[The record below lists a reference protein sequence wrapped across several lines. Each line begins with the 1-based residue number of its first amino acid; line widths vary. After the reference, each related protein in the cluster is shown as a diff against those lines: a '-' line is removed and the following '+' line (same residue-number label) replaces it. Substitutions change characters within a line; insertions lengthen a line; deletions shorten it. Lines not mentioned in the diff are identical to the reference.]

1 MSFQRPMATTRSTTG
16 ISTCKLGVYWVIGSE
31 IVIFGG
37 LLAAY
42 VMFRLAH
49 GSWAHESA
57 HTNVVA
63 GGINTLVLLTSSLF
77 VVLAHQAAEKKDTKK
92 AFKYIWFTIAGA
104 AAFLCIKS
112 VEWSGEIHHGLTI
125 HKSLFW
131 AFYYTAAGIHAFHVI
146 CGAIIMA
153 IVANDVKKGKDLQR
167 VEAIGLYWHF
177 VDIVWIFLFPLLYI
191 AK

>member
-1 MSFQRPMATTRSTTG
+1 MSFQRPMATERSATG

-63 GGINTLVLLTSSLF
+63 GGTNTLVLLTSSLF
-77 VVLAHQAAEKKDTKK
+77 AVLAHQAAERKDTES
-92 AFKYIWFTIAGA
+92 AFKFLWCTIGGA
-104 AAFLCIKS
+104 LTFLLIKS
-112 VEWSGEIHHGLTI
+112 FEWGGEIHHGLTI

-131 AFYYTAAGIHAFHVI
+131 AFYYTAAGIHAAHVI

-153 IVANDVKKGKDLQR
+153 IIAADVKKHKDLQR